1 MNRWLFLWR
10 QLIRQLWVRASAY
23 AVFGVAA
30 ALLAVVGAPWVPH
43 DLAERLGGGGA
54 VEGLLTILA
63 SSLLAV
69 ATFSVGAMVT
79 AYTAVSAAATPR
91 VSQLITADPQT
102 QKSLATFVGAF
113 LYAVVAVTA
122 VNARYY
128 AAEGRAILF
137 LFSLAMVG
145 LVAFRLLAWIN
156 RLGHLARVTHVI
168 HLVEARTRGA
178 MILRRRDPY
187 LGGRPGMLRQGAP
200 VRSPKTGYVG
210 NVDADRLQSLAEA
223 GDFHI
228 EIRATPGA
236 FVRRGE
242 VLAVVEGSPALD
254 DGMEAVCSAFAL
266 GPERSFDQDPRFGL
280 IVLGEIAA
288 KALSPGIN
296 DPGTAI
302 QVVGTAVRLLDDW
315 AAAPPG
321 EPRCD
326 RILAPGMTPDDMI
339 EDVFGPI
346 GRYGAGDVTVAVR
359 MRKGLASLA
368 VPAGEFAEAASA
380 MAARELKRSKLEMRL
395 SEDYERVA
403 ATPV

>member
-10 QLIRQLWVRASAY
+10 KLMRQLWVRASAY
-23 AVFGVAA
+23 AIFGVAA
-30 ALLAVVGAPWVPH
+30 ALLAVVGAPWVPK
-43 DLAERLGGGGA
+43 DLAERLGGGGS
-54 VEGLLTILA
+54 VEALLTILA

-122 VNARYY
+122 VNAQYY
-128 AAEGRAILF
+128 AAEGRTILF
-137 LFSLAMVG
+137 LFSLIMVG
-145 LVAFRLLAWIN
+145 MVAFRLLAWIN
-156 RLGHLARVTHVI
+156 RLGHLARVTHMI
-168 HLVEARTRGA
+168 ELVEDRTRDA
-178 MILRRRDPY
+178 MILRRRNPY
-187 LGGRPGMLRQGAP
+187 LGGRPGSLHQAVP
-200 VRSPKTGYVG
+200 VPSPMTGYVG

-223 GDFHI
+223 GDFRI
-228 EIRATPGA
+228 EIRAAPGS
-236 FVRRGE
+236 FVRRGDA
-242 VLAVVEGSPALD
+242 LAAVEGSP
-254 DGMEAVCSAFAL
+254 GREGVFEAISSAFAL
-266 GPERSFDQDPRFGL
+266 GRERSFDQDARFGL
-280 IVLGEIAA
+280 VVLGEIAA

-302 QVVGTAVRLLDDW
+302 QVIGTAVRLLDNW
-315 AAAPPG
+315 AAAEPA

-326 RILAPGMTPDDMI
+326 RILAVGLAPYEMM

-359 MRKGLASLA
+359 LRKGLASLA
-368 VPAGEFAEAASA
+368 EAEEFADAASA
-380 MAARELKRSKLEMRL
+380 IACRELKRSRLEMRL
-395 SEDYERVA
+395 AEDYARVA
-403 ATPV
+403 AVTV